1 MSLLFCMMAWSWLRK
16 LVRGYCSAGSFIAPP
31 NRNRFLMLAG
41 LLMSVVYGMV
51 DDDCD
56 DIFSSAIDVCCIW
69 YGLLMSVV
77 YWSFSWNEQGHDCSP
92 WSSWIR
98 SWDAVPSIWW
108 VCIMG
113 SIKRLN
119 WYFGSPCLI
128 STAKL
133 GGGEMEH

>member
-31 NRNRFLMLAG
+31 NWNRFLMLAG
-41 LLMSVVYGMV
+41 LLMS
-51 DDDCD
+51 
-56 DIFSSAIDVCCIW
+56 ICCIW
-69 YGLLMSVV
+69 YGRWWLWWYFLVSYWCLLYMVWAIDVSVV

-98 SWDAVPSIWW
+98 SWDAVPSIWC

-119 WYFGSPCLI
+119 WAPRLVAQRSW
-128 STAKL
+128 
-133 GGGEMEH
+133 